1 LPREFS
7 TGIESFSFQIA
18 SQVSY
23 KRGMEGISMRS
34 REAFVAA
41 AAALFLLAVT
51 TTAVAID
58 KQDPADVQMFTQSM
72 CVVSISAESKF
83 VSLMDP
89 DTEDPNAAVSMAFKT
104 LPDAKA
110 GDLVKLTP
118 NTSGG
123 SQPDV
128 KVVEKAAKSC
138 QRFLSK

>member
-1 LPREFS
+1 
-7 TGIESFSFQIA
+7 
-18 SQVSY
+18 
-23 KRGMEGISMRS
+23 MRS
-34 REAFVAA
+34 REASVAA
-41 AAALFLLAVT
+41 PAALFLLAVT
-51 TTAVAID
+51 TSAVAID
-58 KQDPADVQMFTQSM
+58 TKDPSEVQMFTQSM

-104 LPDAKA
+104 LPDIKA

-118 NTSGG
+118 NTKGG
-123 SQPDV
+123 SEPDV

>member
-1 LPREFS
+1 MGSL
-7 TGIESFSFQIA
+7 
-18 SQVSY
+18 VSY
-23 KRGMEGISMRS
+23 KRAMEGNSMRW
-34 REAFVAA
+34 REALVAA

-58 KQDPADVQMFTQSM
+58 TQDPADVQMFTQSM
-72 CVVSISAESKF
+72 CVVRISAESKF

-104 LPDAKA
+104 LPDVKA

-123 SQPDV
+123 SEPDV

-138 QRFLSK
+138 QRFVSK